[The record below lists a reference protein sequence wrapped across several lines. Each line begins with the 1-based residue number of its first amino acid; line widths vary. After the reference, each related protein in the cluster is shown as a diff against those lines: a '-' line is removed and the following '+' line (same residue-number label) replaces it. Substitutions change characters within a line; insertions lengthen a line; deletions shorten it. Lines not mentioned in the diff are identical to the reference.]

1 MWFSKWILPVR
12 NLLWLILPL
21 KISYQAFF
29 FFLIP
34 TLVKLSTKQLLD
46 CVQAVPYCFYIIV
59 SFYWYSST
67 VSVYIYV
74 YTDNTIY
81 IVYILVTVGDWG
93 QATEAKVIWG
103 EVTWTCSVS
112 TVTKCSYM
120 NRTAWKWSL
129 IWARSVN

>member
-1 MWFSKWILPVR
+1 MDSASQKSVVVNTSFE
-12 NLLWLILPL
+12 NL
-21 KISYQAFF
+21 ISGFF

-81 IVYILVTVGDWG
+81 IVYILVTVGD
-93 QATEAKVIWG
+93 
-103 EVTWTCSVS
+103 
-112 TVTKCSYM
+112 
-120 NRTAWKWSL
+120 
-129 IWARSVN
+129 